1 MRLRNSRQL
10 VMTEHPSLS
19 QAITRAASVLTAAG
33 ITTARTD
40 AELLASHLLGISRGE
55 LAAAQITGR
64 NLEFDFG
71 SYDQLVA
78 DRSQRIPLQHL
89 TGTAPFRNLEL
100 AVGPGVFIP
109 RPETESVAQAAID
122 AVDAAVA
129 AAPHPHD
136 PVIAVDLCTGSGAI
150 ALALTQETAASE
162 IHGVEYSELAFAW
175 AQRNH
180 ELLAQSDGADLA
192 SKLQL
197 HQADA
202 TDPHTLAELD
212 GLVAVVVSNPPY
224 IPPDQV
230 PVDVEVR
237 EHDPEIAL
245 YGRGADGLEVPR
257 AVLNRAQQL
266 LRPGGVVVMEHAEV
280 QAPALRAAAA
290 AMGGWE
296 EIQTRP
302 DLTGRPRMLYAR
314 CAAGGAKMGE

>member
-1 MRLRNSRQL
+1 MRLRDSRQL
-10 VMTEHPSLS
+10 VMTEHPLLS
-19 QAITRAASVLTAAG
+19 QAITRAASVLAGAG
-33 ITTARTD
+33 IATARTD

-64 NLEFDFG
+64 NLDFDF
-71 SYDQLVA
+71 SDYDQLVA

-89 TGTAPFRNLEL
+89 TGKAPFRNLEL

-122 AVDAAVA
+122 AVAAAVA
-129 AAPHPHD
+129 AASHAHD

-180 ELLAQSDGADLA
+180 ELLAQSHGVDLA

-197 HQADA
+197 HKADA

-245 YGRGADGLEVPR
+245 YGRGPDGLEVPR

-266 LRPGGVVVMEHAEV
+266 LRPGGVVVVEHAEV

-314 CAAGGAKMGE
+314 RAADGGKMGE